1 MEDIMRITLNND
13 EFMDIECCWKS
24 NLSPK
29 KECVVEYGNFDEDE
43 NEIIQGSFF
52 TDFVE
57 LLKALGFSPYQIK
70 EMIDFLYE
78 NTLVLSI
85 SKIKFK
91 LEYSLK
97 NRMTREKV
105 IVGKNTLDLIKQI
118 ENKEN
123 NASL

>member
-1 MEDIMRITLNND
+1 MRITLNND
-13 EFMDIECCWKS
+13 EFMDIECCWQS

-29 KECVVEYGNFDEDE
+29 KECVVEYGDYDEI
-43 NEIIQGSFF
+43 EIIKGTFT

-85 SKIKFK
+85 SNIKFK
-91 LEYSLK
+91 LEYSIK
-97 NRMTREKV
+97 DRITREKI
-105 IVGKNTLDLIKQI
+105 IVGKDTLDLIKQI